1 MYTSFSIKNF
11 RCIKELTI
19 NPLARVNLIVGK
31 NNMGKTA
38 FLEALWVHT
47 GPNLPDLGSRLAGFR
62 GVPGQDPGRFLH
74 DLFYDFDSTQTITL
88 SARGVGG
95 VGRGVLNL
103 SLQNRDDVVVN
114 TVSALGTPSDP
125 PRGSQES
132 DVSAVSD
139 SAIVLDYTDGGG
151 RKYVSS
157 GWWVRAE
164 GQAIP
169 VGANATMT
177 LSNEGMAAKVA
188 KMPNRPSSVILTAR
202 QRSLLEED
210 VARFGRVELDGYAGQ
225 LTACLRHVDDRI
237 KRLLTISSPPTAM
250 IYVDVGLNRPIPI
263 GFLGDGLGRFLS
275 IALAFYEARGGMI
288 FIDEVENG
296 LHHSV
301 LENVWK
307 DLSRL
312 SREFDVQ
319 VFATTHSNE
328 CLVAARDAFASMKDK
343 DFLIHRLGL
352 QAGEISATT
361 YSFSELDFTLDYG
374 AEMRG

>member
-1 MYTSFSIKNF
+1 
-11 RCIKELTI
+11 
-19 NPLARVNLIVGK
+19 
-31 NNMGKTA
+31 
-38 FLEALWVHT
+38 
-47 GPNLPDLGSRLAGFR
+47 
-62 GVPGQDPGRFLH
+62 
-74 DLFYDFDSTQTITL
+74 
-88 SARGVGG
+88 
-95 VGRGVLNL
+95 
-103 SLQNRDDVVVN
+103 
-114 TVSALGTPSDP
+114 
-125 PRGSQES
+125 
-132 DVSAVSD
+132 
-139 SAIVLDYTDGGG
+139 
-151 RKYVSS
+151 
-157 GWWVRAE
+157 
-164 GQAIP
+164 
-169 VGANATMT
+169 
-177 LSNEGMAAKVA
+177 
-188 KMPNRPSSVILTAR
+188 MPNRPSSVILTAR